1 MYAHGAH
8 AVTRVVVDPSSPP
21 GVWDALASLPDV
33 VAISPP
39 DEGGVARALADVP
52 VLITKLWHDS
62 YFESSLRW
70 VQTGSAG
77 YERFPLDEFTRRGII
92 LCNGRGLHS
101 VVAEHAIALLLSL
114 LRDVHVAVRRMAVRE
129 WDPHAAEELGGR
141 TVVVAGLGPI
151 GEGIARRLAAWD
163 VRIIG
168 VTRTPARYEGTL
180 ADVRP
185 LSDLAAACAEASI
198 LFVAVPQAPETRHL
212 VSADVLDALGHG
224 WVVNIARGPLI
235 EEAALVER
243 LRDGRLAGAGLD
255 VVESEPL
262 PAASDLWTLPNV
274 VLTPHMGGNS
284 PRYGTRFAELLAQN
298 LLAYRGRGEWRN
310 RIC

>member
-1 MYAHGAH
+1 M
-8 AVTRVVVDPSSPP
+8 VTTIVVDPSSPS
-21 GVWDALASLPDV
+21 GVREALASMPGV
-33 VAISPP
+33 VAVCPP
-39 DEGGVARALADVP
+39 GEREVARALADVP
-52 VLITKLWHDS
+52 VLITKLWHDE
-62 YFESSLRW
+62 YFQPALRW

-77 YERFPLDEFTRRGII
+77 YERFPLDEFRRRGIV
-92 LCNGRGLHS
+92 LCSGRGLHS
-101 VVAEHAIALLLSL
+101 VVTEHAIALLLAL
-114 LRDVHVAVRRMAVRE
+114 LRDVHLAVRRMALRE
-129 WDPHAAEELGGR
+129 WEPHVAEELGGR

-168 VTRTPARYEGTL
+168 VTRTPARYGGSL

-185 LSDLAAACAEASI
+185 LTGLATACSEASV

-212 VSADVLDALGHG
+212 VSARVLDALGHG
-224 WVVNIARGPLI
+224 WVVNVARGPLI
-235 EEAALVER
+235 DEQALVER

-255 VVESEPL
+255 VVEREPL

-284 PRYGTRFAELLAQN
+284 PRYGSRFAELLAQN
-298 LLAYRGRGEWRN
+298 LLAYEGRGPWRN